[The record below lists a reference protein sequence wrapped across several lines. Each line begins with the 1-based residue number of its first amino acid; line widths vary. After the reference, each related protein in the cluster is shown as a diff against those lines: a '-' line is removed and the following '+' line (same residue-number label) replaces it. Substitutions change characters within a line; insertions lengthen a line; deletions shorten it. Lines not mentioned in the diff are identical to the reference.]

1 MDLVLAG
8 GLVPAPNMVSATLGS
23 INASSIITSSRSRDI
38 FPNKLL
44 NILALNSAAPKVLD
58 IIPILIDLARVSA
71 MANTLGFA
79 NLMSDDVLLPL
90 TGG

>member
-1 MDLVLAG
+1 
-8 GLVPAPNMVSATLGS
+8 
-23 INASSIITSSRSRDI
+23 
-38 FPNKLL
+38 
-44 NILALNSAAPKVLD
+44 LD